1 MSHPSDRMLA
11 AYIECALWSSV
22 HTVDEDDSGTPFD
35 EVDAELADETRVTMA
50 RELADGIAMA
60 DEAAPNWREF
70 WDDKQFAHDL
80 WLTRNGHGAGFW
92 DRYYGDQE
100 GTRIGAALTKVA
112 KSLGSAD
119 LYLGDDGM
127 IYQS

>member
-22 HTVDEDDSGTPFD
+22 HEPGDDSTGTPFD
-35 EVDAELADETRVTMA
+35 EVDAELADATRVTMA
-50 RELADGIAMA
+50 RELADGLDMA
-60 DEAAPNWREF
+60 DESAPEWRDY
-70 WDDKQFAHDL
+70 WDDEQFAHDL

-100 GTRIGAALTKVA
+100 GAHIGAALTKAA
-112 KSLGSAD
+112 KSLGPAD
-119 LYLGDDGM
+119 LHLGDDGL